1 MIRVVADSNVY
12 VSALNFGGV
21 ADEVLALGRRQAVM
35 LFVSP
40 SILDEVERVLVRK
53 FEWSPK
59 RARQARTLLRAFAR
73 TIVPKE
79 KLAVV
84 STDETDNRILEA
96 AVAAEAQLLVTGD
109 NHLLAP
115 GKFRGI
121 AIVSPRQFLDARAW
135 EGG

>member
-96 AVAAEAQLLVTGD
+96 AVAAEAQLLVVGAHERECPAEIHAV
-109 NHLLAP
+109 NARE
-115 GKFRGI
+115 F
-121 AIVSPRQFLDARAW
+121 SQFVRSFLW
-135 EGG
+135 